1 MQRGDIVNV
10 LDHHEA
16 EPRTAIVTGLP
27 AEGLV
32 NLYVFPMRRND
43 TLGVLV
49 DVVAV
54 DDEDA
59 ARVEGAG
66 EHSVFVAY
74 PLTAAAEVDDDD
86 EDQAEEDEPEPEP
99 APAPKP
105 AAAAK
110 KAAPAAKKAAPAA
123 KKTTAAA
130 SS

>member
-32 NLYVFPMRRND
+32 NLYVFPVRRND

-49 DVVAV
+49 DIVAV

-74 PLTAAAEVDDDD
+74 PLTAATEVDDD
-86 EDQAEEDEPEPEP
+86 EDQAEEDEP
-99 APAPKP
+99 APKP

-110 KAAPAAKKAAPAA
+110 KTAPAAKKAAPAA